1 MFLIYNYFWIIIIIY
16 IIMCKQVLYGIGG
29 AYAGAYLY
37 LFSLKRK
44 GFLRPSDFNIKM
56 FYYIMAGTSS
66 SLILFIAKFKLFPI
80 VLKDSDFLSIF
91 LQLTLSLKLSI
102 KLETFAIT

>member
-1 MFLIYNYFWIIIIIY
+1 
-16 IIMCKQVLYGIGG
+16 MCKQVLYGIGG

-56 FYYIMAGTSS
+56 F
-66 SLILFIAKFKLFPI
+66 
-80 VLKDSDFLSIF
+80 
-91 LQLTLSLKLSI
+91 
-102 KLETFAIT
+102 

>member
-1 MFLIYNYFWIIIIIY
+1 
-16 IIMCKQVLYGIGG
+16 MCKQVLYGIGG

-66 SLILFIAKFKLFPI
+66 SLILYNYSSMITHLRPFKQI
-80 VLKDSDFLSIF
+80 M
-91 LQLTLSLKLSI
+91 
-102 KLETFAIT
+102 